1 RKNGIGESQRT
12 SVTMGTGVYYYA
24 LKLNDDMIIRIASA
38 TNDVLKIFVGISIP
52 AIVIISIIYMLT
64 VVVAMSLTKN
74 ITKPILD
81 IDLDEKIE
89 TDNVYDE
96 LAPFVTKIRQQN
108 KKINKQLDKLNIQK
122 IRLGVITDN
131 MSEGLIVI
139 NNEMTV
145 LSVNKSVA
153 NMFRLEDND
162 IKGKNFLYITR
173 DMHINDCV
181 KLTLL
186 GQKGILEF
194 TQNGKNYQLFSSPV
208 LEGGIISGAVVLI
221 VDITE
226 KVKSEQIRREFS
238 ANVSHELKTPLTTI
252 LGYSQIINT
261 GMAKPKDIEG
271 FNKKIEKEAMRLL
284 RLIEDVIKQSK
295 LDEKNEHETEK
306 IELEEVVNDVVLNL
320 SGKISEH
327 ELSVSSEGNS
337 IIYGDK
343 TMINELVFN
352 LVENAIKYN
361 KQSGK
366 IMISICELDG
376 KTSLSIADTGIG
388 IPEDDI
394 DRIFERFYRCD
405 KSRSRDVDGTG
416 LGLSIVKHIAI
427 WHKATINTQSQ
438 LGKGTKI
445 TITFG

>member
-1 RKNGIGESQRT
+1 MYKKIFKSMCLLTVITLVFSVAITLVTCYRQFNNRIKTEVQYELQLVAKSLNLTQDNVGYLTNIKDTMVDKRFTLIDKNGKVLFDNDIELSKTENHNDRPEVIEARKNGIGESQRT

-194 TQNGKNYQLFSSPV
+194 TQNGKNY
-208 LEGGIISGAVVLI
+208 
-221 VDITE
+221 
-226 KVKSEQIRREFS
+226 
-238 ANVSHELKTPLTTI
+238 
-252 LGYSQIINT
+252 
-261 GMAKPKDIEG
+261 
-271 FNKKIEKEAMRLL
+271 
-284 RLIEDVIKQSK
+284 
-295 LDEKNEHETEK
+295 
-306 IELEEVVNDVVLNL
+306 
-320 SGKISEH
+320 
-327 ELSVSSEGNS
+327 
-337 IIYGDK
+337 
-343 TMINELVFN
+343 
-352 LVENAIKYN
+352 
-361 KQSGK
+361 
-366 IMISICELDG
+366 
-376 KTSLSIADTGIG
+376 
-388 IPEDDI
+388 
-394 DRIFERFYRCD
+394 
-405 KSRSRDVDGTG
+405 
-416 LGLSIVKHIAI
+416 
-427 WHKATINTQSQ
+427 
-438 LGKGTKI
+438 
-445 TITFG
+445 

>member
-1 RKNGIGESQRT
+1 
-12 SVTMGTGVYYYA
+12 
-24 LKLNDDMIIRIASA
+24 
-38 TNDVLKIFVGISIP
+38 
-52 AIVIISIIYMLT
+52 
-64 VVVAMSLTKN
+64 
-74 ITKPILD
+74 
-81 IDLDEKIE
+81 
-89 TDNVYDE
+89 
-96 LAPFVTKIRQQN
+96 
-108 KKINKQLDKLNIQK
+108 LNIQK

-261 GMAKPKDIEG
+261 GMAKPEDIEG

-320 SGKISEH
+320 SGKISER

>member
-1 RKNGIGESQRT
+1 
-12 SVTMGTGVYYYA
+12 
-24 LKLNDDMIIRIASA
+24 
-38 TNDVLKIFVGISIP
+38 
-52 AIVIISIIYMLT
+52 
-64 VVVAMSLTKN
+64 
-74 ITKPILD
+74 
-81 IDLDEKIE
+81 
-89 TDNVYDE
+89 
-96 LAPFVTKIRQQN
+96 
-108 KKINKQLDKLNIQK
+108 
-122 IRLGVITDN
+122 
-131 MSEGLIVI
+131 
-139 NNEMTV
+139 
-145 LSVNKSVA
+145 
-153 NMFRLEDND
+153 
-162 IKGKNFLYITR
+162 
-173 DMHINDCV
+173 
-181 KLTLL
+181 
-186 GQKGILEF
+186 
-194 TQNGKNYQLFSSPV
+194 
-208 LEGGIISGAVVLI
+208 
-221 VDITE
+221 
-226 KVKSEQIRREFS
+226 
-238 ANVSHELKTPLTTI
+238 
-252 LGYSQIINT
+252 
-261 GMAKPKDIEG
+261 KDIEG

>member
-1 RKNGIGESQRT
+1 
-12 SVTMGTGVYYYA
+12 
-24 LKLNDDMIIRIASA
+24 
-38 TNDVLKIFVGISIP
+38 
-52 AIVIISIIYMLT
+52 
-64 VVVAMSLTKN
+64 
-74 ITKPILD
+74 
-81 IDLDEKIE
+81 
-89 TDNVYDE
+89 NVYDE

-226 KVKSEQIRREFS
+226 KVK
-238 ANVSHELKTPLTTI
+238 
-252 LGYSQIINT
+252 
-261 GMAKPKDIEG
+261 
-271 FNKKIEKEAMRLL
+271 EKYYTR
-284 RLIEDVIKQSK
+284 
-295 LDEKNEHETEK
+295 
-306 IELEEVVNDVVLNL
+306 
-320 SGKISEH
+320 
-327 ELSVSSEGNS
+327 
-337 IIYGDK
+337 
-343 TMINELVFN
+343 
-352 LVENAIKYN
+352 
-361 KQSGK
+361 
-366 IMISICELDG
+366 
-376 KTSLSIADTGIG
+376 
-388 IPEDDI
+388 
-394 DRIFERFYRCD
+394 
-405 KSRSRDVDGTG
+405 
-416 LGLSIVKHIAI
+416 
-427 WHKATINTQSQ
+427 
-438 LGKGTKI
+438 
-445 TITFG
+445 